1 MIGRTSHYLPK
12 ATSLFCAGGRPFFAS
27 FENRGYRKKC
37 LGRVGDPRKYC
48 ACQQT
53 FHKSRQNAGVSAIC
67 EKFAGMRSTL
77 EGSQTARGTFFNFW
91 LEVAR
96 GDPGAS
102 GLRFWSSRAANLEL
116 IRGCCKKCL
125 GRFGNPR
132 KYCACQ
138 QTFYKSRQNVGV
150 SAICGKFAGRRS
162 TWEGSQTTRKHFLQL
177 LGLTSS
183 SNSVRVAGQ

>member
-1 MIGRTSHYLPK
+1 MRYVARFG
-12 ATSLFCAGGRPFFAS
+12 FFS
-27 FENRGYRKKC
+27 IFRKSNF
-37 LGRVGDPRKYC
+37 VVPNPRKYC

-53 FHKSRQNAGVSAIC
+53 FHKSCQNVGESAIC
-67 EKFAGMRSTL
+67 GKFAGMRSTL
-77 EGSQTARGTFFNFW
+77 EGPKTARGTFFNFW
-91 LEVAR
+91 LEASR

-138 QTFYKSRQNVGV
+138 QTFHKSRQNAGE
-150 SAICGKFAGRRS
+150 SAICEKFAGMRS
-162 TWEGSQTTRKHFLQL
+162 TFEGSKTTRGTFCNILDFQRKQKK
-177 LGLTSS
+177 SAS
-183 SNSVRVAGQ
+183 